1 MSAQGV
7 TPQEFEFLRALLLQH
22 ASLVLDPG
30 KEYLVEAR
38 LTPLARRGGHGDLHG
53 YLSKVRASP
62 TFESHQSIVEA
73 MTIHETSFFR
83 DSKPFEVL
91 RSTLLPQLVAAR
103 RASRELYLWSAASS
117 TGQEPYSLAML
128 LREHFRE
135 VLGWKLKIFATDISH
150 EAIAKAQKGCF
161 SQLEVNRGLPAA
173 LRAKYFEPDGVNWQV
188 REEIRRL
195 VEFKQVN
202 LASHWPAMPAL
213 DLVLVRN
220 VLIYF
225 NEETKRDIL
234 GRVHRALR
242 PDGLLL
248 LGTGET
254 TYNLN
259 AALERVQLEGACCYQ
274 PVRRG

>member
-1 MSAQGV
+1 MSTPAV
-7 TPQEFEFLRALLLQH
+7 TPQEFEFLRSLLLQH
-22 ASLVLDPG
+22 AALVLDPG

-38 LTPLARRGGHGDLHG
+38 LTPLAKRGGHGDLHG
-53 YLSKVRASP
+53 YLSKVRSAP
-62 TFESHQSIVEA
+62 TFEARQSIVEA

-83 DSKPFEVL
+83 DGKPFEVL
-91 RSTLLPQLVAAR
+91 RSTLLPQIIAAR
-103 RASRELYLWSAASS
+103 RAARELYLWSAASS

-135 VLGWKLKIFATDISH
+135 VLDWKLKIFATDISH
-150 EAIAKAQKGCF
+150 EAIAKAQKGRF

-173 LRAKYFEPDGVNWQV
+173 LRAKYLERDGDDWQV
-188 REEIRRL
+188 GDEIRRL
-195 VEFKQVN
+195 VEFKQAN
-202 LASHWPAMPAL
+202 LAAGWPAMPPL
-213 DLVLVRN
+213 DLALVRN

-225 NEETKRDIL
+225 NPDTKRDIL

-242 PDGLLL
+242 PEGFLL